1 MCSLN
6 LQFDQLDLLTQ
17 NLLVVKDA
25 ASQTTRAS
33 PAKNNN
39 SVLHVVGPAV
49 ERALNNSNHHAALL
63 KIPQQKK
70 ANMVEFWLSGV
81 IALPQH

>member
-49 ERALNNSNHHAALL
+49 ERALNKS
-63 KIPQQKK
+63 
-70 ANMVEFWLSGV
+70 SCC
-81 IALPQH
+81 IAKNPPAEKGQHG